1 MLLNNEHKRSS
12 KHSVAAVYLGLQSV
26 VFELEQNG
34 SGRFTTLF
42 ESGNILLDGTVDIDR
57 VNNVGYGVNPHW

>member
-1 MLLNNEHKRSS
+1 MLLDNERKRSS

>member
-1 MLLNNEHKRSS
+1 MLLNNQRKRSS
-12 KHSVAAVYLGLQSV
+12 KHSEAAVYLGLQSV

-42 ESGNILLDGTVDIDR
+42 ESGNILLAGTVDIDR